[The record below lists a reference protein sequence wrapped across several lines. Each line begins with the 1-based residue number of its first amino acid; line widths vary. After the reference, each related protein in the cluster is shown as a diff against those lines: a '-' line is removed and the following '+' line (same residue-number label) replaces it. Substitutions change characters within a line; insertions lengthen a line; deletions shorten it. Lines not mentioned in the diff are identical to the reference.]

1 MYNSFFRSVHTI
13 WVNRLTSQN
22 TREIFFWLSLA
33 LCSGAKSGKMCT
45 SDRLLH
51 LFGFLGF
58 ELTWCRHYYRMNEG
72 VASFSNIAWVLAL
85 FPFSSFSVGDW
96 PRFLMRGWDC
106 QVIGRV
112 QEAGT
117 GEVKTKC
124 EGLDWFGVRSM
135 RSRWSKRWPCWPG
148 TDTGRIQGEIDSEP
162 HVCPWA
168 GSSCLIPSGV
178 GPDSEPRQPRLC
190 RCRQRSGCTW
200 LRWVCRWKLQA
211 GTWFLAT
218 DLGSDPMPHPDL
230 MNDELPGSF
239 LGVQGSFLPAHFSV
253 WPWPCGFGLAM
264 VPRLVLTSL
273 CV

>member
-58 ELTWCRHYYRMNEG
+58 ELTWCQHYYGMNEG

-85 FPFSSFSVGDW
+85 FPFSSFSAGDW
-96 PRFLMRGWDC
+96 PCFLMWRWDC

-148 TDTGRIQGEIDSEP
+148 TDTGRIARRNWFWATCLPMGRKLLLDSKWGGTRL
-162 HVCPWA
+162 WA
-168 GSSCLIPSGV
+168 PPAQAV
-178 GPDSEPRQPRLC
+178 Q
-190 RCRQRSGCTW
+190 
-200 LRWVCRWKLQA
+200 VQA
-211 GTWFLAT
+211 GKWLHLAQ
-218 DLGSDPMPHPDL
+218 M
-230 MNDELPGSF
+230 
-239 LGVQGSFLPAHFSV
+239 GV
-253 WPWPCGFGLAM
+253 
-264 VPRLVLTSL
+264 
-273 CV
+273 